1 MAEDQCR
8 FCGVKWNYDGTDEH
22 QWKMLAI
29 HVWMHHDETDRGI
42 SLKDTMKNGPTE
54 EEEE

>member
-54 EEEE
+54 EEE